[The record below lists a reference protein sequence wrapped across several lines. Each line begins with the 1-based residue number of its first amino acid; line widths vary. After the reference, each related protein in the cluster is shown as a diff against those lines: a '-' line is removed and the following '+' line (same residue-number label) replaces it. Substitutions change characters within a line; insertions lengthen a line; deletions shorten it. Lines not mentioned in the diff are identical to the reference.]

1 MTATPAIQ
9 LPGISWDQPAD
20 LSDREVQRRLSP
32 VALRA
37 FFRLTEVWK
46 LRDEDARSLLGGISH
61 GSFYQLKKYP
71 AKVLDQ
77 DTLTRIS
84 LLLGIFKSLNIL
96 YSRKLADVWVQLP
109 NTNPMLGGDTPVA
122 YMLKGGLP
130 AMLRLRQWL
139 DGRRGGL

>member
-32 VALRA
+32 AALRA
-37 FFRLTEVWK
+37 FFQLTEVWK

-61 GSFYQLKKYP
+61 GSFYQWKKHP
-71 AKVLDQ
+71 AKSLDQ

-96 YSRKLADVWVQLP
+96 YSRKLADAWVQLP

-130 AMLRLRQWL
+130 AMLRVRQWL